1 MNAVVLAGGKM
12 SPEDP
17 LYGEGQDGSRSLIHI
32 MGKPMAQW
40 VIDALDGAQSV
51 NEIFVIG
58 LPAECGLTAKKLLHF
73 IPDQNGIFENIKEG
87 VFQATK
93 DSVVSSKVITA
104 SADIPSVKPEMVDW
118 LASIVESNP
127 DQMLY
132 YNVIDQKV
140 METKFPNSNRSYVH
154 FKDVSVCGGD
164 LNVIDKSFF
173 SAESPVWHQLT
184 EARKN
189 PIKQAG
195 LLGFDTLLLVVFRL
209 VTLEGAV
216 KKICK
221 RLSIKARAL
230 LCPYAEMGMDADKP
244 YQLEILRQYLENKA

>member
-12 SPEDP
+12 SQEDP
-17 LYGEGQDGSRSLIHI
+17 LYSEGRDGSRSLINI

-40 VIDALDGAQSV
+40 VVNALDKANSV
-51 NEIFVIG
+51 DNIYIIG
-58 LPAECGLTAKKLLHF
+58 LPAESGLTASKPLIFL
-73 IPDQNGIFENIKEG
+73 PDQGGIFENIKEG
-87 VFQATK
+87 VSQATK
-93 DSVVSSKVITA
+93 DSQSCSKVITA
-104 SADIPSVKPEMVDW
+104 SSDIPAIQPEMVDW
-118 LASIVESNP
+118 LASIVESDP

-173 SAESPVWHQLT
+173 SAEVPVWYQLT
-184 EARKN
+184 ESRKN

-244 YQLEILRQYLENKA
+244 YQLAILRQYLENKA